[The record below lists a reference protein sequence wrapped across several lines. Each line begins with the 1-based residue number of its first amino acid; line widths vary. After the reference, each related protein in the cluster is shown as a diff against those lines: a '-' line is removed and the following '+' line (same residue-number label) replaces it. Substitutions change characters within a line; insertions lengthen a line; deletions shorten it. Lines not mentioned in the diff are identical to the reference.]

1 MFKLQACLFF
11 HILFQKKQ
19 SHCINW
25 QSITAHLNLP
35 GSQNR
40 SKYQCVFVALQRS
53 TQCHLQC
60 ISTFGNVAFNLFQPM
75 KWIRRLTSLRGSWVR
90 YKERLLLKPEKA
102 FDVNVVDQH
111 SALIILLPKF
121 IFYCWYK
128 LILTS
133 LAIGPQ
139 HRSRWHFW
147 VLSWVCTIQML
158 ICGAD
163 DSDPE
168 SSSFSLIT
176 NCRWCLR
183 KAPGIKK
190 CTWR

>member
-1 MFKLQACLFF
+1 MSLFPHPF
-11 HILFQKKQ
+11 PKETIPLYQLAEHNSPPESPWIPKQ
-19 SHCINW
+19 
-25 QSITAHLNLP
+25 
-35 GSQNR
+35 
-40 SKYQCVFVALQRS
+40 KYQCVFVALQRS

-75 KWIRRLTSLRGSWVR
+75 KWIRWLTSLRGSWVR

-163 DSDPE
+163 QMIQTLKVLL
-168 SSSFSLIT
+168 SL
-176 NCRWCLR
+176 
-183 KAPGIKK
+183 
-190 CTWR
+190 